1 MIPINSLIISDLN
14 KLNSELRTQNSE
26 LRTQRL
32 PIPPLNSYFCKKNQH
47 FFMKILVTGGA
58 GFIGSHTVVE
68 LINVGHEPIIID
80 NFNNSNK
87 SVLIGLRKIVK
98 KSIKCY
104 DEDCNDAKI
113 LEKIC
118 KKENIEGIIH
128 FAAHKAVGESVENPL
143 KYYENNIGSTLTVL
157 RVMLKLGIKNLV
169 FSSSCT
175 VYGQPDEIPVTED
188 TPRKPATSPYGNT
201 KTMCEDILR
210 DTITA
215 GNALKIISLRYFNPI
230 GAHPSAEIG
239 ELPNGVPSNLVPFIT
254 QTAAGIRKKLMVFGS
269 DYNTPDGTNV
279 RDFIHVVDL
288 AKAHVSALQLLDSQI
303 DNYYNVFNIGTG
315 TGNTVLEIIT
325 TFEKVNKLKLNYEL
339 APRRAGDV
347 EKIYGSVE
355 KAEKLMGWK
364 VEKTLE
370 ESLQDAWRWEK
381 KLMAEM
387 PF

>member
-1 MIPINSLIISDLN
+1 
-14 KLNSELRTQNSE
+14 
-26 LRTQRL
+26 
-32 PIPPLNSYFCKKNQH
+32 
-47 FFMKILVTGGA
+47 MKILVTGGA

-68 LINVGHEPIIID
+68 LVNAGHEPIIID

-87 SVLIGLRKIVK
+87 TVLQGLENILK

-104 DEDCNDAKI
+104 DNDCNDVKV
-113 LEKIC
+113 LEQIC
-118 KKENIEGIIH
+118 KEENIEGIIH

-143 KYYENNIGSTLTVL
+143 KYYENNIGSTLNIL
-157 RVMLKLGIKNLV
+157 KVMLKLGIKNLV

-175 VYGQPDEIPVTED
+175 VYGQPDEVPVTED
-188 TPRKPATSPYGNT
+188 TPRKPAASPYGNT

-215 GNALKIISLRYFNPI
+215 GSALKIISLRYFNPI

-254 QTAAGIRKKLMVFGS
+254 QTAAGIRKKLLVFGS
-269 DYNTPDGTNV
+269 DYNTSDGTNV

-288 AKAHVSALQLLDSQI
+288 AKAHVSAIQLLDSQL
-303 DNYYNVFNIGTG
+303 DNYYDVFNIGTG

-325 TFEKVNKLKLNYEL
+325 TFEKVNELKLNYEL

-347 EKIYGSVE
+347 EKIYGSVA
-355 KAEKLMGWK
+355 KAKKMMGWE
-364 VEKTLE
+364 VQKTLA
-370 ESLQDAWRWEK
+370 ESLEDAWRWEK
-381 KLMAEM
+381 KLMSK
-387 PF
+387 

>member
-1 MIPINSLIISDLN
+1 
-14 KLNSELRTQNSE
+14 
-26 LRTQRL
+26 
-32 PIPPLNSYFCKKNQH
+32 
-47 FFMKILVTGGA
+47 MKILVTGGA

-68 LINVGHEPIIID
+68 LINAGHEPIIID

-87 SVLIGLRKIVK
+87 SVLKGLRKIVK

-128 FAAHKAVGESVENPL
+128 FAAHKAVGESVKNPL

-157 RVMLKLGIKNLV
+157 KVMLKLGIKNLV

-230 GAHPSAEIG
+230 GAHPTAEIG
-239 ELPNGVPSNLVPFIT
+239 ELPNGIPSNLVPFIT

-288 AKAHVSALQLLDSQI
+288 AKAHVSALQLLDSQM
-303 DNYYNVFNIGTG
+303 DNYYDVFNIGTG